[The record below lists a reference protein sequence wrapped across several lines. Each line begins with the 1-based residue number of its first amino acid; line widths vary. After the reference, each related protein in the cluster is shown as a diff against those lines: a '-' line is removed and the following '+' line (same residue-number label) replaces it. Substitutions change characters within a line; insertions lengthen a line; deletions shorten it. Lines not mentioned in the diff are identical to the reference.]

1 MKSTFRHR
9 GRSLSTYAVGGR
21 GGVIKMQ
28 TEAYRGEGGSVKC
41 VHTQCIIMP
50 VFIVKQNTASRF
62 GRPHI
67 ATDHCTVA
75 PGGALVKTLLLPE
88 MEAIKAT

>member
-1 MKSTFRHR
+1 
-9 GRSLSTYAVGGR
+9 
-21 GGVIKMQ
+21 MQ

-41 VHTQCIIMP
+41 VHTQCITMP
-50 VFIVKQNTASRF
+50 VFIVKQHTASRF
-62 GRPHI
+62 YFGQPHI

>member
-1 MKSTFRHR
+1 
-9 GRSLSTYAVGGR
+9 
-21 GGVIKMQ
+21 MQ

-50 VFIVKQNTASRF
+50 VFIVKQHTPLRF
-62 GRPHI
+62 YFGPPHL
-67 ATDHCTVA
+67 ATDQCTVA

-88 MEAIKAT
+88 MPEAIKLKH